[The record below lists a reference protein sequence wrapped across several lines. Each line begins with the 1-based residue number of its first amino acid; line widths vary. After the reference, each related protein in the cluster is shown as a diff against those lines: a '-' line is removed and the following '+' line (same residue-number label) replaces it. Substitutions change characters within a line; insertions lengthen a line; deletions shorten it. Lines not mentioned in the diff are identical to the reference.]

1 MFLHHIMKQ
10 EKESLLFQ
18 FFLAQVRS
26 PSQND
31 WVSQVIKD
39 LEEIDLDIEFED
51 IENTSKE
58 KFKDIVLSHVQ
69 EYSFA
74 ALLKKKE
81 SRISDNS
88 KGRNIIYKVQG
99 MQNYLQE
106 TDIAITLDEKK
117 WLFECRTDYID
128 I

>member
-51 IENTSKE
+51 IENTSK
-58 KFKDIVLSHVQ
+58 DIVLSHVQ

-74 ALLKKKE
+74 E
-81 SRISDNS
+81 
-88 KGRNIIYKVQG
+88 
-99 MQNYLQE
+99 
-106 TDIAITLDEKK
+106 
-117 WLFECRTDYID
+117 
-128 I
+128 